1 MLQVCIND
9 KEQVLE
15 AIKQGNIDTASSAFG
30 NLIDDIVLKMEQM
43 GLPALLEDV
52 FEDKR
57 CEKNKQ
63 IPLKFFFT
71 LVIAAKMKI
80 KTSLTDIPF
89 AINDADTLAQL
100 GWNLYDTE
108 RDIEEGL
115 ISDGMIR
122 GFLSKYQ
129 KNTEYNNEFI
139 DLYNNFVKA
148 VKDKLDIV
156 PYIHI
161 LDCTDIEVNLDNDN
175 YEKSE
180 VVKDEDGTRR
190 GYKLATLRGLTENS
204 GIIEEIDIGSIK
216 SHDTKVSDNIIKNS
230 SALKRGDILINDRG
244 FISRDT
250 INMLKNERGV
260 DSYIPAKKNM
270 DLYKEAVSI
279 AKSKGKWEKH
289 PNKKRKTQEIAFV
302 SGLGSMWR
310 SDKADKDVD
319 INVCVVRDKISEE
332 EYDYHVFM
340 TTDLSVSAKQIIKT
354 YELRPEVEEDYRQL
368 KDFWKLQDFKSTKY
382 VHITFHMSML
392 LIGYLFFQLYKDTE
406 EGKQYSKK
414 SLPIILKNYVRKK
427 KASVVVY
434 AGSYFATFDLLE
446 IMQLYASCGAEVR
459 KHLDVIF
466 SKV

>member
-1 MLQVCIND
+1 MLQICIND

-43 GLPALLEDV
+43 GLPALFEDV

-63 IPLKFFFT
+63 IPLKFLFI

-108 RDIEEGL
+108 RDLEEGL
-115 ISDGMIR
+115 VSDGMIR
-122 GFLSKYQ
+122 GFLSKYG
-129 KNTEYNNEFI
+129 KNTEYKNEFI

-148 VKDKLDIV
+148 IKEKLDIA

-161 LDCTDIEVNLDNDN
+161 LDCTEIVVNLDNDN

-230 SALKRGDILINDRG
+230 SALKPGDILINDRG
-244 FISRDT
+244 FISRET
-250 INMLKNERGV
+250 INELKNKRGV
-260 DSYIPAKKNM
+260 DTYIPAKKNM
-270 DLYKEAVSI
+270 DIYKEAVSI
-279 AKSKGKWEKH
+279 AKSKGEWERH

-302 SGLGSMWR
+302 ARLGSMWR
-310 SDKADKDVD
+310 SDNPDKDVD
-319 INVCVVRDKISEE
+319 INVCVVRDKISEK
-332 EYDYHVFM
+332 EYDYYVFM

-382 VHITFHMSML
+382 VHITFHMIML

-406 EGKQYSKK
+406 EGKQYAKK
-414 SLPIILKNYVRKK
+414 SLPIVLKNYVRKK
-427 KASVVVY
+427 KASVVIY
-434 AGSYFATFDLLE
+434 AGLYFATFDLLE